1 MKREPTKTQVKSEK
15 APSPPKKR
23 RVRKSKASSD
33 IPKSNISDSKKIDP
47 KNLTKGGKQKR
58 PAVKRKATATTAAA
72 AVPVAPVVAAGTS
85 LNPKVTKQSVLG
97 DMSSNLF
104 TPSNDEDEEFR
115 LTVETMGKNR
125 QMSVFKD
132 SVEDSPGKTQCQII
146 SIIEANGQ
154 TGRTESPLEDHR
166 YVGQRLN
173 LCSERYHND

>member
-1 MKREPTKTQVKSEK
+1 MRKPKT
-15 APSPPKKR
+15 
-23 RVRKSKASSD
+23 SD
-33 IPKSNISDSKKIDP
+33 IPKSNISDSKISDS

-58 PAVKRKATATTAAA
+58 PAVKRKTTAATA
-72 AVPVAPVVAAGTS
+72 AVLMAPVVAVGTS

-115 LTVETMGKNR
+115 LTVEMMGKKR

-132 SVEDSPGKTQCQII
+132 SVEDSPGKALCQII
-146 SIIEANGQ
+146 YIIEANGQ

-166 YVGQRLN
+166 YEGQRLHSVVKAALMTN
-173 LCSERYHND
+173 RLASDLIFLMVSRLKMRLQT